1 MTSLLAFSVAAVFLA
16 ATLAAAPPATEPPED
31 DPDALYRQRET
42 LDLAI
47 RAAEIWEARLAE
59 DPKDFDVACKLAR
72 ARFYVGE
79 RSARG
84 QRARHFK
91 DGIEAARIAVAL
103 EPERPDG
110 HFWLGAN
117 LGALA
122 GVSGRLS
129 ALRRRSSIRE
139 AFEASLARD
148 PDFARGAA
156 YCALGKYYNA
166 VPGLFGGDRQKSEDL
181 LRRCLEYDPDS
192 TVGHYYLGQTLL
204 GLGRTAEAVA
214 ALRTAIDAPLDPG
227 RAPEG
232 RLWKERAEQ
241 LLAKV
246 AATGRERGAGA
257 HGSP

>member
-1 MTSLLAFSVAAVFLA
+1 MTCPLPSAVAALSLA
-16 ATLAAAPPATEPPED
+16 AALAAAAPPTEPPE

-42 LDLAI
+42 PELAM

-79 RSARG
+79 ASPRS

-91 DGIEAARIAVAL
+91 KGVEAARVAIAL

-110 HFWLGAN
+110 QFWLGAN

-156 YCALGKYYNA
+156 YCALGKYYND
-166 VPGLFGGDRQKSEDL
+166 VPAFFGGDKQKAEEL

-204 GLGRTAEAVA
+204 GLGRKTEAVA
-214 ALRTAIDAPLDPG
+214 ALRTALDAPVDPD
-227 RAPEG
+227 RVAES
-232 RLWKERAEQ
+232 RLWKERAER
-241 LLAKV
+241 LLARV
-246 AATGRERGAGA
+246 AATEGRRGAGA
-257 HGSP
+257 QGSP